1 MNFGF
6 GRIGGIGN
14 FGRRMRVSKPN
25 PELLLQSEIIEIGP
39 KMDQGSIVQVYLV
52 PWVEI
57 CRAIKND
64 PNVIFYFAQHP
75 RKFEEFIAASYDKA
89 GWDEVILTPHSNDG
103 GRDVIATKKGYCSI
117 RILDQAK
124 AYSPN
129 HLVTHDDVR
138 SMLGV
143 LQVDS
148 NSSKG
153 VITTT
158 SDFQPTIKTNPD
170 FQRFMP
176 HRLELKNGADLTKWL
191 DEIGS

>member
-1 MNFGF
+1 MELKGVQSTGNLIVMNFGF
-6 GRIGGIGN
+6 GGFSSPGNIG
-14 FGRRMRVSKPN
+14 RPMRATKAS
-25 PELLLQSEIIEIGP
+25 PELLLQSEIIEFGE
-39 KMDQGSIVQVYLV
+39 KMDQGSIIRVSLV
-52 PWVEI
+52 PWLEI
-57 CRAIKND
+57 RVAIKRD
-64 PNVIFYFAQHP
+64 PSILFFFANHP
-75 RKFEEFIAASYDKA
+75 RKFEEFLAATYDKA
-89 GWDEVILTPHSNDG
+89 GWDEVILTPRSNDG

-158 SDFQPTIKTNPD
+158 SDFQPTIKTNP
-170 FQRFMP
+170 Q
-176 HRLELKNGADLTKWL
+176 KNPGQIYLST
-191 DEIGS
+191 SR